1 MKGIS
6 PLIAAVLL
14 IAFTVAIATLVMGW
28 FSTLTRTTTETVS
41 NKTSESVSC
50 SNAQIGIQDIYI
62 TAGNSAT
69 GSARVIV
76 KNTGFKTLGVTSLQ
90 IYNTTGHNFSSGF
103 SGVGSFPPGSIQT
116 FSIENVSI
124 ITCPTTFSK
133 VIVTS
138 NCGGVTDTFDG
149 TPKCQ

>member
-6 PLIAAVLL
+6 PLIASVLL

-28 FSTLTRTTTETVS
+28 FSTLTRSTTSTVS
-41 NKTSESVSC
+41 NKTSESIEC

-62 TAGNSAT
+62 TAGNTTT

-76 KNTGFKTLGVTSLQ
+76 KNNGFKTIGIISLQ

-103 SGVGSFPPGSIQT
+103 SGVGTFAPGSIRT
-116 FSIENVSI
+116 FSIENVSV

-138 NCGGVTDTFDG
+138 NCGGIADVFDG
-149 TPKCQ
+149 APKCQ

>member
-28 FSTLTRTTTETVS
+28 FSTLTRSTTTTVS
-41 NKTSESVSC
+41 NKTSESIAC
-50 SNAQIGIQDIYI
+50 SNAQISIEDIYI
-62 TAGNSAT
+62 TAGNTTT

-76 KNTGFKTLGVTSLQ
+76 KNTGFKTIGIVSLQ
-90 IYNTTGHNFSSGF
+90 IYNTTGQNFSSGF
-103 SGVGSFPPGSIQT
+103 SSVSTFTPGAIQT
-116 FSIENVSI
+116 LSIENVSI
-124 ITCPTTFSK
+124 TVCPTAFSK

-138 NCGGVTDTFDG
+138 NCGGITDTFDG
-149 TPKCQ
+149 TPRC